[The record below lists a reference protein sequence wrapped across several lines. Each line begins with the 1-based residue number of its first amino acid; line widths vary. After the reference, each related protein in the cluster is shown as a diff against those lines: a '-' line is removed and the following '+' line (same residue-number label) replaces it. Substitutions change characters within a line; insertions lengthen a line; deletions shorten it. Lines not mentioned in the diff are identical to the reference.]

1 MRTLIILLAAAGAV
15 AAQPGP
21 LQLSLRRAVDLALA
35 PEGSA
40 RLQIAGEAL
49 RQAEARSTQA
59 RGALL
64 PNLDAA
70 VSYQNLTRNL
80 EALGVRFEQPI
91 PGFQFPKKVGPFNV
105 FDARA
110 SGTQSVFD
118 FSAIRR
124 YQASRAGIGA
134 ARAETENTEEQIA
147 ANVARAYLAVLRAD
161 AELEALRV
169 NIELAEEIFDEAV
182 RVRAAGTGTGIEVT
196 RARVQLANEQQRLLV
211 AENERRRA
219 ALQLL
224 RAMGMRLDTEIELT
238 GRLEYAPVDVVTLD
252 EARAAAL
259 QRRPDLRSQQQ
270 REANARLAAS
280 AVSLERLP
288 SVAAFADYGTIGTGI
303 TSAFP
308 TRTYGLS
315 LRVPVFDGGRRE
327 ARRAEAASQYRQER
341 VRTTDLEDQIE
352 LEIRVSLD
360 ALASAERQ
368 VKVADEGLEL
378 AQNELA
384 QARRRYTAGIATGL
398 EVTDAQARLERARD
412 NRTAALFNHNL
423 ARIDLA
429 QATGRVRQT
438 LP

>member
-40 RLQIAGEAL
+40 RLQIAGETL

>member
-1 MRTLIILLAAAGAV
+1 MRFLMVLLVAAGAL
-15 AAQPGP
+15 AAQQAP
-21 LQLSLRRAVDLALA
+21 LEIDLRRAVELALA

-40 RLQIAGEAL
+40 RLQIAAEAL
-49 RQAEARSTQA
+49 RQAEARSRQA

-91 PGFQFPKKVGPFNV
+91 AGFQFPKKVGPFNV
-105 FDARA
+105 FDART
-110 SGTQSVFD
+110 SGTQNIFD

-161 AELEALRV
+161 AELEAVRA
-169 NIELAEEIFDEAV
+169 NIELAEEIYEEAV

-219 ALQLL
+219 ALLLL
-224 RAMGMRLDTEIELT
+224 RAMGMRLDTEIKLT
-238 GRLEYAPVDVVTLD
+238 GRLEYVPVDPVTL
-252 EARAAAL
+252 EQARAAAL
-259 QRRPDLRSQQQ
+259 EERPDLRSQQQ
-270 REANARLAAS
+270 REATARLAAS
-280 AVSLERLP
+280 AVAFERLP
-288 SVAAFADYGTIGTGI
+288 SLAAFADYGTIGTGI
-303 TSAFP
+303 SNAFP
-308 TRTYGLS
+308 TRAYGLS
-315 LRVPVFDGGRRE
+315 LRVPVFDGGRRD
-327 ARRAEAASQYRQER
+327 ARRAEAASEYRQER

-360 ALASAERQ
+360 GLASAERQ
-368 VKVADEGLEL
+368 VKVANEGLEL
-378 AQNELA
+378 AGNELA
-384 QARRRYTAGIATGL
+384 QARRRYAAGVATGL

-412 NRTAALFNHNL
+412 NLNAALFNHNL

-429 QATGRVRQT
+429 QATGTVRRT
-438 LP
+438 IR